1 MSAAGPGI
9 AASNSLFERAA
20 LVTPG
25 GVHSPVRAFRSVGSP
40 PLAITDA
47 WGARVRDA
55 DGLDYVDWI
64 GAWGPALFGH
74 NPAFVREAIERQLAR
89 GVLFGLMSPPEVELA
104 ERVTA
109 RVPGMDMVRFVAT
122 GPEAAMGAPRLGPG
136 GAARRFGVTPDL
148 VLLGKALGGGMPLA
162 AYGGRRDLMR
172 RIAPEGPVYQAGT
185 HAAHP
190 LSVAAGLAVMDA
202 LDADPG
208 LWARLE

>member
-1 MSAAGPGI
+1 RARSGRPHGHRDRVLRRQVCLRVLRSVPAGRRLHAPTGR
-9 AASNSLFERAA
+9 SPRLPDGRRERSRGRARGRLRRGRGRRRA
-20 LVTPG
+20 DRQAGHAVPRRVARG
-25 GVHSPVRAFRSVGSP
+25 GVHWPVRAFGSVGSP

-74 NPAFVREAIERQLAR
+74 NPAFVREAIERQLGR

-122 GPEAAMGAPRLGPG
+122 GTEAA
-136 GAARRFGVTPDL
+136 
-148 VLLGKALGGGMPLA
+148 
-162 AYGGRRDLMR
+162 
-172 RIAPEGPVYQAGT
+172 
-185 HAAHP
+185 
-190 LSVAAGLAVMDA
+190 
-202 LDADPG
+202 
-208 LWARLE
+208 